1 MGLII
6 VSSASSDTGFNIP
19 NVLVSDADGNPR
31 RRAVQELEFSTN
43 TVVITGT
50 KASIT
55 NTSSGGGTTLA
66 VNKNGVQFSSSVA
79 NLDLNGEGIALSL
92 TGANTTQVTIVST
105 TAYTTK
111 NQTWTAA
118 NTSVSTWTFH
128 SPLGLDSGVMRSSA
142 TTIFLVSEDRTR
154 VLVGVG
160 AGAAST
166 SGTANTLVGNNAG
179 NALTT
184 GAGNTFVGSAS
195 GSAGNNLLRNTFI
208 GTSAGRDSLA
218 GANDN
223 ACVGNGSCLR
233 IDVTDQNTAIGRAS
247 CGGSGSTALSGND
260 NFCGGYNSG
269 GVVTSAAR
277 NVLLGSETDGL
288 TSGTDNVFLGRRAGR
303 TATTATNSIAI
314 GSGADFGASGLD
326 NAGVIGTGAVVNS
339 SNTLQIGTNM
349 QVLGSTLSFSSGT
362 FTNLTANTM
371 THASAVWPD
380 GTVTTVSSIAY
391 TAKNQ
396 TWNAPQTAVSS
407 YTFVAPITALAAL
420 IRSTNTVI
428 LFVREASSQTAVG
441 PNAGGSLTTGANN
454 TLFGSNA
461 GFELTTGVSN
471 TIVGSGALSIG
482 NNSNRNTFMGALAGR
497 DSAAAAND
505 NTCIGQGSCLK
516 IDGADRNT
524 AIGVNA
530 GTSLSSTMSGTDNFA
545 GGYKAGS
552 GLTSGSNNVLIGSDI
567 DNIITGSANTFL
579 GYRTGRSNTPEA
591 NNILIGASADLGAA
605 NLNNAIG
612 IGAGVVVTSSN
623 TLLTNTRLRVVATTV
638 NPVPGIYTAS
648 FSTSTSITSVAI
660 STMGHLSAPGAP
672 PTLGTC
678 GTSPS
683 IVGSDIA
690 FSVTVGGTTATCDV
704 TFAVPYNSAPTC
716 VVTERTMSVVNAFS
730 YTVTATG
737 VSFSQV
743 GLNGNVLDVHCIA
756 RY

>member
-6 VSSASSDTGFNIP
+6 VSSVSSDTGFNIP

-79 NLDLNGEGIALSL
+79 NLDFNGEGIALSL

-128 SPLGLDSGVMRSSA
+128 SPLGLDSGIMRSSA
-142 TTIFLVSEDRTR
+142 TIIFLVSEDRTR
-154 VLVGVG
+154 VTVGVG
-160 AGAAST
+160 AGGALT
-166 SGTANTLVGNNAG
+166 SATLDTLVGHNSGA
-179 NALTT
+179 ALTT
-184 GAGNTFVGSAS
+184 GAGNTFVGANT
-195 GSAGNNLLRNTFI
+195 GTAGNNLTRNTFI
-208 GTSAGRDSLA
+208 GTSSGRDSLA

-223 ACVGNGSCLR
+223 TCVGNGSCLR
-233 IDVTDQNTAIGRAS
+233 VDVTDQNTAIGKSS
-247 CGGSGSTALSGND
+247 CGGDSSTALIGND
-260 NFCGGYNSG
+260 NFCGGFSAGGLITSG
-269 GVVTSAAR
+269 AR
-277 NVLLGSETDGL
+277 NILLGTQTDGP
-288 TSGTDNVFLGRRAGR
+288 TTGSDNIFIGYRSGRNN
-303 TATTATNSIAI
+303 TTGSNNFAI
-314 GSGADFGASGLD
+314 GTNTNMGAADLN
-326 NAGVIGTGAVVNS
+326 NAGVIGNSATVSS
-339 SNTLQIGTNM
+339 SNTLVISASM
-349 QVLGSTLSFSSGT
+349 QVLGSTISFSSAT
-362 FTNLTANTM
+362 FASLSATAIISTSV
-371 THASAVWPD
+371 AFPD
-380 GTVTTVSSIAY
+380 GTLVTVSSIAY
-391 TAKNQ
+391 TGKNQ
-396 TWNAPQTAVSS
+396 SWTAPQTGISS

-428 LFVREASSQTAVG
+428 LFVRENSSQTAVG

-454 TLFGSNA
+454 TLLGSNA

-471 TIVGSGALSIG
+471 TILGSGALPLG
-482 NNSNRNTFMGALAGR
+482 NNSNRNTFMGAISGR
-497 DSAAAAND
+497 DSAAGAND

-530 GTSLSSTMSGTDNFA
+530 GTSLSSTMSGTDNFS
-545 GGYKAGS
+545 GGYKAGA

-567 DNIITGSANTFL
+567 DNVITGSANTFL

-638 NPVPGIYTAS
+638 NPVAGIYTAS